1 METKVLDQK
10 WKEVG
15 SIKLNDKVFGIEV
28 NEGLVH
34 RALLL
39 QLANA
44 RQNFAHTKTR
54 WEVRG
59 STRKLFRQKGTWRA
73 RAGSNRS
80 PIRIG
85 GGVAMGPRNNRNYT
99 LEMNKKE
106 RRKALFS
113 VLSAK
118 LKDKQLLV
126 VKNLDV
132 KEAKTKL
139 MSSVFSALPTGKTSL
154 IALAERNENTE
165 RSAAN
170 LKNVKLVQAGY
181 LNIADLLKY
190 ETLVLPE
197 KTVEHLNNLAA

>member
-1 METKVLDQK
+1 M
-10 WKEVG
+10 
-15 SIKLNDKVFGIEV
+15 KLNDKVFGIEV

-34 RALLL
+34 RALML
-39 QLANA
+39 QLANGRLA
-44 RQNFAHTKTR
+44 LSHTKTR
-54 WEVRG
+54 GEVRG
-59 STRKLFRQKGTWRA
+59 STRKLFRQKGTGRA

-99 LEMNKKE
+99 LQMNKKE
-106 RRKALFS
+106 RQRALFS

-118 LKDKQLLV
+118 AKDKQLLV

-132 KEAKTKL
+132 KEAKTKM
-139 MSSVFSALPTGKTSL
+139 MSAIFAALPTGKTSL
-154 IALAERNENTE
+154 VAIAEKNESTQ
-165 RSAAN
+165 RSAEN
-170 LKNVKLVQAGY
+170 LKNVKMIQASY

-197 KTVEHLNNLAA
+197 DTVKHLNSLAA